1 MRKHV
6 PLALTALTAIALS
19 GSGSALAGDV
29 SAGQTKYSASCA
41 SCHGANGQ
49 GMGNFPP
56 VTGHSADHTAK
67 VLTLYKEG
75 NQDALKDMGLGGQF
89 SLMAPN
95 ASALSDEDI
104 QNLGAFIATL

>member
-1 MRKHV
+1 MIKYV
-6 PLALTALTAIALS
+6 PLVLTALAVIALS
-19 GSGSALAGDV
+19 GSAVAGDV
-29 SAGQTKYSASCA
+29 SAGQTKYTASCA

-56 VTGHSADHTAK
+56 VKRHSPEHTAK
-67 VLTLYKEG
+67 VLALYKEG
-75 NQDALKDMGLGGQF
+75 NQDALKEMGLGNQF

-95 ASALSDEDI
+95 ASALSDEDM